1 MSSLPN
7 RLFRRGAGVPGMRL
21 TRRKGHLVI
30 DVHATVDGRK
40 VSTSY
45 PCRPA
50 GPLAVVVLT
59 AAAVATAVAVDA
71 GLFAAGV
78 AALGFGPAIVA
89 ALVIAAARLLGLTEG
104 ALRADLLER
113 TGARGGASGL
123 HKVSDA

>member
-50 GPLAVVVLT
+50 GPLA
-59 AAAVATAVAVDA
+59 AAERAVKFREQHT
-71 GLFAAGV
+71 GV
-78 AALGFGPAIVA
+78 PYPFSPRQAWI
-89 ALVIAAARLLGLTEG
+89 R
-104 ALRADLLER
+104 LRAFGE
-113 TGARGGASGL
+113 S
-123 HKVSDA
+123 